1 VTGQSELEQV
11 QHTENRK
18 ANGSPLNSL
27 RSKAWFFTLILAI
40 YFLVVSIV
48 VGIERQGLFE
58 SVEQLQEL
66 NEIEER
72 LVGVNYAVSR
82 SVISINENYFSTD
95 MDTSGKMLALELEA
109 LNPGLTRLQG
119 HFPQLFEIRRS
130 LEQFSVE
137 LALGPSRATIADLRG
152 EMHRLVIE
160 LDSVTTSVSQS
171 KSRMVRRYEATFVRL
186 THEWLAFGVVAL
198 CLIAWVFSVFFRG
211 LSVDIERVREHATAL
226 VQGKEVSKLEH
237 GRKDE
242 LGMLMDAVN
251 AMQDQLSVRDSE
263 IELARQQIFHKEKMA
278 AIGSLAASVAHEI
291 NNPLSAI
298 VGVAQAI
305 NDECN
310 VSKCDNYGA
319 SCHPMLILDQAK
331 RVIQIT
337 RQLSEFSVPQ
347 SQDPE
352 YVDVNGLLRSTTSF
366 VKFDRRFRL
375 IDIVLDLDN
384 GLPAVYL
391 IADHLVQVVM
401 NLLINAAD
409 AMQGIDRPSLQIR
422 VVTATQSDGVVI
434 RIIDN
439 GTGISP
445 ENLPRVFVERFT
457 TKGVGH
463 GSGLGLYLCRS
474 LIEKAGGGLEIISE
488 FGAGTESLV
497 RLPIPMFGSDIG

>member
-1 VTGQSELEQV
+1 
-11 QHTENRK
+11 
-18 ANGSPLNSL
+18 
-27 RSKAWFFTLILAI
+27 
-40 YFLVVSIV
+40 
-48 VGIERQGLFE
+48 
-58 SVEQLQEL
+58 
-66 NEIEER
+66 
-72 LVGVNYAVSR
+72 
-82 SVISINENYFSTD
+82 
-95 MDTSGKMLALELEA
+95 
-109 LNPGLTRLQG
+109 
-119 HFPQLFEIRRS
+119 
-130 LEQFSVE
+130 
-137 LALGPSRATIADLRG
+137 
-152 EMHRLVIE
+152 MHRLVIE

-375 IDIVLDLDN
+375 IDIALDLDN